1 MTGFDEP
8 ERRPRTL
15 GAVTV
20 VLTAAAGAIDVVT
33 YFAFNQ
39 VFAST
44 MTGNLVLLGLGL
56 AQGDWGQIVD
66 NVCAIIGYCGGLVA
80 GTVFCGLA
88 MRRLPWRNAVG
99 ATLTFELGLL
109 LVLGAFWYGV
119 DDVGPIVAWKVAV
132 LVVGAG
138 LAMGVQAAALR
149 YVGPAG
155 TPTSFLSGT
164 VTNWVSS
171 LVELHKPFTWNWN
184 SPLHLVAVVAAAA
197 GNAVVQRLA
206 PDWSFVAPVVLVA
219 VAIVLM
225 AVVTRAN
232 SGGLTRGE
240 PQFATDSREEVP
252 DAGEDEEG
260 TGGAVG
266 PVHGRVLG
274 EDGVARPAVL
284 TLVSSAG
291 EQVGRVHTETDGS
304 YHLDPPEAGEFM
316 LVCTPHRM
324 GGRAARPRAAL
335 VAVDGHPVHHDLV
348 LGAAAGEAGHQQPA
362 PT

>member
-15 GAVTV
+15 SAVTV
-20 VLTAAAGAIDVVT
+20 ILTAAAGAIDVVT

-56 AQGDWGQIVD
+56 GEGDVTQILD
-66 NVCAIIGYCGGLVA
+66 NVCAILGYCGGLVA

-88 MRRLPWRNAVG
+88 MRRWPWRNAVG
-99 ATLTFELGLL
+99 ATLTFELALL
-109 LVLGAFWYGV
+109 LLLGAFWYGV
-119 DDVGPIVAWKVAV
+119 DEDSPIVEWKVVV

-164 VTNWVSS
+164 VTNWVSG
-171 LVELHKPFTWNWN
+171 LVELHKPFAWNWN
-184 SPLHLVAVVAAAA
+184 SPLRLLAVVAAAG
-197 GNAVVQRLA
+197 GNAVVQRWA
-206 PDWSFVAPVVLVA
+206 PAWSFVAPVVLVA

-232 SGGLTRGE
+232 SGGLTAGA
-240 PQFATDSREEVP
+240 PQFAPDPREEVP
-252 DAGEDEEG
+252 DAGEDEAG
-260 TGGAVG
+260 DSAG

-274 EDGVARPAVL
+274 EDGAPRPAVV
-284 TLVSSAG
+284 TLVSSEG
-291 EQVGRVHTETDGS
+291 EQVGRTHTDPDGS
-304 YHLDPPEAGEFM
+304 YRLDPPASGEFM
-316 LVCTPHRM
+316 LICTPHRM
-324 GGRAARPRAAL
+324 GGGAPRPRAAL
-335 VAVDGHPVHHDLV
+335 IAVDGHPVLHDLV
-348 LGAAAGEAGHQQPA
+348 LGTAPGRHEPA

>member
-56 AQGDWGQIVD
+56 GEGDVGQVVD
-66 NVCAIIGYCGGLVA
+66 NVCAIAGYCGGLIA
-80 GTVFCGLA
+80 GTVACGLA
-88 MRRLPWRNAVG
+88 MRRWPWRNAVG
-99 ATLTFELGLL
+99 ATLTAELALL
-109 LVLGAFWYGV
+109 LLLGAFWYGV
-119 DDVGPIVAWKVAV
+119 DDGPLAPWKVVV
-132 LVVGAG
+132 LVLGAG

-171 LVELHKPFTWNWN
+171 LVELHKPFRWTWN
-184 SPLHLVAVVAAAA
+184 SPLRLGALVVAAA
-197 GNAVVQRLA
+197 GNAVVQRVA

-225 AVVTRAN
+225 AIVTRAN
-232 SGGLTRGE
+232 SGGLTRGD
-240 PQFATDSREEVP
+240 PQFTADPREEVP
-252 DAGEDEEG
+252 DAGADEE
-260 TGGAVG
+260 AVEASPQVG

-274 EDGVARPAVL
+274 TDGGARPAVL
-284 TLVSSAG
+284 TLVSGEG
-291 EQVGRVHTETDGS
+291 EQVGRVHTGTDGT
-304 YHLDPPEAGEFM
+304 YRLDPPESGDFM
-316 LVCTPHRM
+316 LICTPHRM
-324 GGRAARPRAAL
+324 GGRAARPHAVL
-335 VAVDGHPVHHDLV
+335 VAVDGRPVLHDLV
-348 LGAAAGEAGHQQPA
+348 LGAAPGEAGHQPA
-362 PT
+362 PV